1 MSEVLLASIN
11 LATAHFER
19 GDDDE
24 WRKVIADTHESY
36 THHLAE
42 VEERAAEIKP

>member
-19 GDDDE
+19 GGDE